1 MDHLPRVHGATV
13 PQIEICLV
21 DGNSYDNLGFV
32 NYPKRQGYQNDLEIL
47 GLREESAEMFMSL
60 LQTWL
65 YFGLLTDFLQEPI
78 PVAAFSREDDAT
90 RRRLL
95 CSSALPE
102 YCVNWK
108 QRTLALPFA
117 TQIGQLEKAQLC
129 LSKAT
134 LLSDR
139 WDDHHKSEEDL
150 ALTFIVS
157 VKILIESLTTA
168 VHWVQKYH
176 SSTFPSFLIS
186 ESLALASRKATSA
199 PTKKR
204 GPSLALHPPAAARS
218 LRVSMLR
225 AGWCPFRL
233 QRLCLMANSS
243 ALYYLTSLPP
253 NTKLDVSHR
262 GCSED
267 RCTAN
272 KVDETSY
279 TTCHAKR
286 GCTFQPVST
295 SNDKM
300 LSIIR
305 EGSVP
310 LISHLRVPSGRF
322 QLRYVKARRTIRYTA
337 ISHVWSDGLGN
348 PWSNNLPQCQL
359 QSLIHKVEN
368 LQATETVFGIL
379 GQSLGPTTKNPRCS
393 GWTRFVFRWKT
404 RTFC

>member
-108 QRTLALPFA
+108 QRILALPFA

-150 ALTFIVS
+150 ALTFVVS

-186 ESLALASRKATSA
+186 VSLLPRSAVLLWLYIHQLQHVRCGYQCYGLA
-199 PTKKR
+199 
-204 GPSLALHPPAAARS
+204 G
-218 LRVSMLR
+218 
-225 AGWCPFRL
+225 
-233 QRLCLMANSS
+233 
-243 ALYYLTSLPP
+243 
-253 NTKLDVSHR
+253 
-262 GCSED
+262 
-267 RCTAN
+267 
-272 KVDETSY
+272 
-279 TTCHAKR
+279 
-286 GCTFQPVST
+286 
-295 SNDKM
+295 
-300 LSIIR
+300 
-305 EGSVP
+305 VP
-310 LISHLRVPSGRF
+310 LGSNAYASWPTHQPS
-322 QLRYVKARRTIRYTA
+322 
-337 ISHVWSDGLGN
+337 
-348 PWSNNLPQCQL
+348 
-359 QSLIHKVEN
+359 
-368 LQATETVFGIL
+368 
-379 GQSLGPTTKNPRCS
+379 TT
-393 GWTRFVFRWKT
+393 
-404 RTFC
+404 